1 MGNLLGLLDN
11 PMAMGIVSTAI
22 LAVALLV
29 LRAILARA
37 IRDNEKLPKEA
48 RRRWLVQVRNLF
60 FLLFVLGIVMIWAEE
75 LRLFTVSIFAVAVAT
90 VIATKELIQCITGT
104 LLRTGSKSFKINDRI
119 EVAGVRGEVIDHNL
133 LTTTV
138 LEVSSHQLTGRAV
151 VLPNSVFLGKPLIN
165 ESYTHKYVL
174 HSFKVPIKMDSEW
187 SLAEQDLLT
196 AARQEC
202 GNYLEDARHH
212 FTRFAKHEGLVSLG
226 VDPRVTVAM
235 PKAGELELVVR
246 VAVPAR
252 RKGRVEQAILR
263 RYLVFT
269 AARVAQK
276 EAEKEAAKAAEKETP
291 AAPEAIPASEAR
303 KPRSKPNL
311 SRGTTRWRRSRK
323 AAVSPT
329 RHKHRS

>member
-1 MGNLLGLLDN
+1 MGDLLGLFDN

-90 VIATKELIQCITGT
+90 VIATKELIQCVTGT

-187 SLAEQDLLT
+187 SSAEQDLLT
-196 AARQEC
+196 AADRSVTTFWKTH
-202 GNYLEDARHH
+202 DA
-212 FTRFAKHEGLVSLG
+212 TSPGLPSTKGLFPWAWTLG
-226 VDPRVTVAM
+226 
-235 PKAGELELVVR
+235 
-246 VAVPAR
+246 
-252 RKGRVEQAILR
+252 
-263 RYLVFT
+263 
-269 AARVAQK
+269 
-276 EAEKEAAKAAEKETP
+276 
-291 AAPEAIPASEAR
+291 
-303 KPRSKPNL
+303 
-311 SRGTTRWRRSRK
+311 
-323 AAVSPT
+323 
-329 RHKHRS
+329 